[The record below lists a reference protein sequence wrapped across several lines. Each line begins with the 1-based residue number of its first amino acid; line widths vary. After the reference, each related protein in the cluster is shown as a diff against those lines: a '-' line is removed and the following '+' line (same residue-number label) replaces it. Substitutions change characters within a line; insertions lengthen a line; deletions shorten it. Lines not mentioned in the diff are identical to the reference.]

1 MPHFHSTEPREIV
14 NISGSKTDIHMQ
26 FFLKVHQD
34 DFRKSQGSLKNL
46 ELYFK
51 GYSMIYV
58 KLANLA
64 RVDPGRVK
72 TN

>member
-1 MPHFHSTEPREIV
+1 
-14 NISGSKTDIHMQ
+14 MQ

-72 TN
+72 GGGL